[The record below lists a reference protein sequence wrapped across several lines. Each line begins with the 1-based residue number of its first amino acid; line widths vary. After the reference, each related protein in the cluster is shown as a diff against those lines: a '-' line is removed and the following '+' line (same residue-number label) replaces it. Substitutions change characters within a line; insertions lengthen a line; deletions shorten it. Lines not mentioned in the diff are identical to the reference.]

1 MQDLNRSTTITDLAR
16 DSGFSVHTLRYY
28 ERIGLLDPIARN
40 ESGHRVYDSFAIE
53 WVTLLRNLRDT
64 GMPIRTMQEFATLV
78 RQGEETIPERVR
90 VLEEHRASIVEQIDL
105 LNEALARVDTKLHD
119 YAKGEAIT
127 PRQEGS
133 Q

>member
-1 MQDLNRSTTITDLAR
+1 MKEHTRLTTITDLAR

-40 ESGHRVYDSFAIE
+40 ESGHRAYDAFAIE

-64 GMPIRTMQEFATLV
+64 GMPIKTMQEFASLV
-78 RQGEETIPERVR
+78 RKGEETIPERVQ
-90 VLEEHRASIVEQIDL
+90 VLEEHRASILEQIDVL
-105 LNEALARVDTKLHD
+105 TEALTRVDGKLDD
-119 YAKGEAIT
+119 YSKGGAIT
-127 PRQEGS
+127 PKQEIT